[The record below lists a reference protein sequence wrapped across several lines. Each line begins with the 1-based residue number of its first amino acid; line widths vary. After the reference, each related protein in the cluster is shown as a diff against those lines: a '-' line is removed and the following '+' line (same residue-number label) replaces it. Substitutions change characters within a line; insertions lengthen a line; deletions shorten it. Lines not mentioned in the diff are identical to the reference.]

1 MWIGREAMLDGGA
14 SVVDQCLLRRFTR
27 GGALVTV
34 LCVLHLSV
42 IAHDLTIHLGQVL
55 RAEG

>member
-1 MWIGREAMLDGGA
+1 MLDGGA